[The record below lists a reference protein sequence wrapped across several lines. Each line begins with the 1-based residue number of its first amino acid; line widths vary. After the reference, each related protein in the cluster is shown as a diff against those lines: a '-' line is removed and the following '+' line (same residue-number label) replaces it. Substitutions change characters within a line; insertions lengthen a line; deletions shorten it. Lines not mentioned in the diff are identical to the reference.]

1 MNAAPTYDLILKGG
15 RVICPASGVNEVM
28 DVAVADGKIAMVAK
42 DIPPASA
49 KAVEDVS
56 GKLVLPGLIDTHAH
70 VFRYVSGRFGLE
82 PDMVGVD
89 SGVTAVVDQ
98 GGPSCMTFP
107 AYRHYIAE
115 KSATRCYA
123 FMSAY
128 VVGGLEGHYY
138 PELYS
143 PDGVDV
149 KATVAAA
156 TANRDIVK
164 GIKAH
169 AEIGGFARWGTKVM
183 ELAAEI
189 GREAD
194 LPVYV
199 HFGQLWALPESGV
212 NGENAD
218 TIVERVVKL
227 LRPGDILAHPF
238 TRHPGG
244 FVDSSGKVHPII
256 QRAIEIG
263 LKIDVG
269 HGSHFSYK
277 MARKAIDAGIVPH
290 TLGAD
295 MHGYNTKVPA
305 PAGTPSGE
313 HPDEENHPFMGQA
326 RFSLTQAM
334 SSLMA
339 LGLSLEQVVPM
350 VTSNPALMLGLQSEI
365 GSLAPGRIADISVLH
380 DDRGRFRL
388 QDNEKTPV
396 IAERLLRPAFC
407 LRAGK
412 RFEATAPILPKA
424 IAA

>member
-1 MNAAPTYDLILKGG
+1 
-15 RVICPASGVNEVM
+15 
-28 DVAVADGKIAMVAK
+28 MVAK
-42 DIPPASA
+42 DILPTSA

-70 VFRYVSGRFGLE
+70 IFRYVSGRFGLE

-143 PDGVDV
+143 PSGVDV
-149 KATVAAA
+149 AATVAAA
-156 TANRDIVK
+156 TANRDLVK

-199 HFGQLWALPESGV
+199 HFGQLWAV
-212 NGENAD
+212 
-218 TIVERVVKL
+218 
-227 LRPGDILAHPF
+227 
-238 TRHPGG
+238 
-244 FVDSSGKVHPII
+244 
-256 QRAIEIG
+256 
-263 LKIDVG
+263 
-269 HGSHFSYK
+269 
-277 MARKAIDAGIVPH
+277 ARKR
-290 TLGAD
+290 
-295 MHGYNTKVPA
+295 
-305 PAGTPSGE
+305 S
-313 HPDEENHPFMGQA
+313 
-326 RFSLTQAM
+326 
-334 SSLMA
+334 
-339 LGLSLEQVVPM
+339 
-350 VTSNPALMLGLQSEI
+350 
-365 GSLAPGRIADISVLH
+365 
-380 DDRGRFRL
+380 
-388 QDNEKTPV
+388 
-396 IAERLLRPAFC
+396 
-407 LRAGK
+407 
-412 RFEATAPILPKA
+412 
-424 IAA
+424 